1 VRTSTTEWFPFDSVR
16 KWLASG
22 GRAALLQDFEGT
34 LAKPGSV
41 AWGHQGQLRL
51 TQHPLWLAEP
61 GAQDL
66 PQLGKAVSESVFST
80 ACGLLRLQRLDLS
93 LESLR
98 ALDWLANV
106 LIDAPN
112 AQSGQEPWHVRNA
125 VLLGAYA
132 GEVFRQHAPAQWIE
146 TSNQG
151 PDRIS
156 LQLHNGL
163 LICPA
168 QNLLACAIGQRPSNF
183 EGLILNLLSHPQGS
197 RA

>member
-1 VRTSTTEWFPFDSVR
+1 MADFDS
-16 KWLASG
+16 
-22 GRAALLQDFEGT
+22 T
-34 LAKPGSV
+34 LAKPGTA
-41 AWGHQGQLRL
+41 AWNHQGQLRL

-61 GAQDL
+61 GAADL
-66 PQLGKAVSESVFST
+66 PELAKAVSESVFST

-106 LIDAPN
+106 LIDSPVS
-112 AQSGQEPWHVRNA
+112 QSGQEPWHVRNA

-132 GEVFRQHAPAQWIE
+132 GEVFRQHAPGQWIE

-163 LICPA
+163 LVCPA
-168 QNLLACAIGQRPSNF
+168 QNLLACAVGQRPSNL
-183 EGLILNLLSHPQGS
+183 EALILSLLAHPQGA
-197 RA
+197 RT